1 MKNKYFFALAILCG
15 MALGLVTACSETDN
29 ELIEYPNWEKRNVA
43 YFDSIYNVAIE
54 NRDGMWDTIRC
65 WSMSENNTTLSRTNY
80 IVVHKEEVGTGSG
93 CPLYSDSVLV
103 HNQGKLLPSTSHP
116 HGYFFEKSY
125 EGDFDS
131 YNPLTARAKKWAV
144 NLVGTIGTTG
154 TLARKSFL
162 F

>member
-65 WSMSENNTTLSRTNY
+65 
-80 IVVHKEEVGTGSG
+80 
-93 CPLYSDSVLV
+93 
-103 HNQGKLLPSTSHP
+103 
-116 HGYFFEKSY
+116 
-125 EGDFDS
+125 
-131 YNPLTARAKKWAV
+131 
-144 NLVGTIGTTG
+144 
-154 TLARKSFL
+154 
-162 F
+162 